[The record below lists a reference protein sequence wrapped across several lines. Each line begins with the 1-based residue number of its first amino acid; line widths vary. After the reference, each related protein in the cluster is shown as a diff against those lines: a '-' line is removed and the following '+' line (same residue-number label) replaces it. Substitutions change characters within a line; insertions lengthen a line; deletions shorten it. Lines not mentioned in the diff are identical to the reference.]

1 MEPSNDFKKVSEGA
15 LRRALEAQRIG
26 NRAVKKA
33 QEENRRLGLPNTYSR
48 NGVNYYELPDGT
60 ITTQSP
66 WKDDASTKAAPPSDA
81 CSE

>member
-1 MEPSNDFKKVSEGA
+1 MSTNKIDEGV

-26 NRAVKKA
+26 KLAAQEA

-60 ITTQSP
+60 ITSESP
-66 WKDDASTKAAPPSDA
+66 FKKDDEKK
-81 CSE
+81 